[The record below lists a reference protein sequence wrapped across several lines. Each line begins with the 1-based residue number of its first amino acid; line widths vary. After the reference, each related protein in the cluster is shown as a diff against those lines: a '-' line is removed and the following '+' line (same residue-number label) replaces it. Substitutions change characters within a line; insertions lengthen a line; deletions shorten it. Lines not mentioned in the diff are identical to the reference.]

1 MENKMQKK
9 DILEIKKRYK
19 KEQATF
25 TKMAGCY
32 VNGEKA
38 IVTKFRETFLN
49 LEDDEFHKY
58 LEIAKKVLSGSIGN
72 NILDLSF
79 DSEKKEE
86 GHQEFYMNLKKSRLL
101 KDDVLDE
108 LYQRIIDTYEYVGN
122 FIILLFHDVYDVI
135 TKTEDNLKVDESEE
149 VYEYVLCAVCPV
161 SLSDAGL
168 SYMEDENKIKARH
181 RDWVVEM
188 PKHGF
193 VYPAFIGRSQDID
206 RVMYYTKN
214 PKDPHSEFMEEILG
228 CKMKETATLQ
238 KESFQAIVKG
248 TLEDGKEDAETL
260 FMEIQDQLHG
270 RLLEFKDTYSDADVE
285 PMILRQDEVE
295 DLLRDSGVPDKF
307 TEEITKSYESYY
319 GVDLPLAESLLDAK
333 VLKEK
338 EQRRKEEHLRK
349 EVTILKEE
357 LEKAKVE
364 APEEE
369 FPVVMKVKE
378 EKISSIRKEIIDG
391 KKCLV
396 IPLEDHEGAMINGE
410 KERFL

>member
-1 MENKMQKK
+1 
-9 DILEIKKRYK
+9 
-19 KEQATF
+19 
-25 TKMAGCY
+25 
-32 VNGEKA
+32 
-38 IVTKFRETFLN
+38 
-49 LEDDEFHKY
+49 
-58 LEIAKKVLSGSIGN
+58 
-72 NILDLSF
+72 
-79 DSEKKEE
+79 
-86 GHQEFYMNLKKSRLL
+86 
-101 KDDVLDE
+101 
-108 LYQRIIDTYEYVGN
+108 
-122 FIILLFHDVYDVI
+122 
-135 TKTEDNLKVDESEE
+135 
-149 VYEYVLCAVCPV
+149 
-161 SLSDAGL
+161 
-168 SYMEDENKIKARH
+168 
-181 RDWVVEM
+181 
-188 PKHGF
+188 
-193 VYPAFIGRSQDID
+193 
-206 RVMYYTKN
+206 
-214 PKDPHSEFMEEILG
+214 
-228 CKMKETATLQ
+228 
-238 KESFQAIVKG
+238 
-248 TLEDGKEDAETL
+248 
-260 FMEIQDQLHG
+260 MEIQDQLHG

-307 TEEITKSYESYY
+307 TEEIAKSYESYY